1 MSCFSEK
8 IFTQFQ
14 MSCPFSGNLNLPILA
29 AAIAGVSAFLTQRIL
44 PSVRKAIEDAR
55 YVVSLPLVPN
65 RVSSGGLWRDG
76 KGELWFSEVSEFWEG
91 QSFSMKVDRVI
102 FEGKSKYQDILIFES
117 KRYGTVLVLD
127 GAIQVTTLDECSY
140 QEVMA
145 HTPVQLIPSDKK
157 IKRALVIGGGDGG
170 VLRELEKYTDIEEIH
185 ICEIDEMVID
195 ASKKHLKQC
204 AIGYDDSRVQ
214 VHIED
219 GFLFL
224 ERCIKEGQLFDVII
238 SDLSDPIGPAESVFN
253 GGFIELLS
261 NALNPEH
268 GVACLQG
275 ECFWLH
281 SDLIQKLTDDGK
293 KAFAHCQYASIAIP
307 TYPCGQIGAII
318 MTKAEDR
325 VPSVPVRGL
334 DSVKGQLE
342 WYSSELHAAQFVLP
356 PRVRGLVY
364 RA

>member
-1 MSCFSEK
+1 
-8 IFTQFQ
+8 
-14 MSCPFSGNLNLPILA
+14 MSCPFSGSLNLPILA
-29 AAIAGVSAFLTQRIL
+29 AAIAGVSAFLSTRIL
-44 PSVRKAIEDAR
+44 PSVKKAIEDAR
-55 YVVSLPLVPN
+55 YIVSIPLGQFVGISRN
-65 RVSSGGLWRDG
+65 GLWRDE
-76 KGELWFSEVSEFWEG
+76 KGQLWFSEVSEFWEG
-91 QSFSMKVDRVI
+91 QSFSIQVERVV
-102 FEGKSKYQDILIFES
+102 FQGKSKYQDVLIFES

-145 HTPVQLIPSDKK
+145 HTPVQLIHSDKK

-170 VLRELEKYTDIEEIH
+170 VLRELEKYSDIEEIH
-185 ICEIDEMVID
+185 ICEIDEMVIEM
-195 ASKKHLKQC
+195 SKKHLKQC

-224 ERCIKEGQLFDVII
+224 ERCIKNGELFDVIV

-261 NALNPEH
+261 QALHPEH

-281 SDLIQKLTDDGK
+281 SDLIQKLTEDGK

-318 MTKAEDR
+318 MTKSADI
-325 VPSVPVRGL
+325 VPSIPVRGL
-334 DSVKGQLE
+334 NGVEGSLE
-342 WYSSELHAAQFVLP
+342 WYSAELHKAQFVLP
-356 PRVRGLVY
+356 RKVSELVY
-364 RA
+364 RT

>member
-1 MSCFSEK
+1 
-8 IFTQFQ
+8 

-29 AAIAGVSAFLTQRIL
+29 AAIAGVSAFLSGRIL
-44 PSVRKAIEDAR
+44 PSVRRVIEDAR
-55 YVVSLPLVPN
+55 NVVSLPLILKRFSGN
-65 RVSSGGLWRDG
+65 QSGGLWHDD
-76 KGELWFSEVSEFWEG
+76 KGEFWFSEVSEFWEG
-91 QSFSMKVDRVI
+91 QSFSIKVDCVI
-102 FEGKSKYQDILIFES
+102 FQGKSKYQDVLIFES

-145 HTPVQLIPSDKK
+145 HTPVQLIPPDIP

-170 VLRELEKYTDIEEIH
+170 VLRELEKYKDIEEIH

-195 ASKKHLKQC
+195 VSKKYLKQC
-204 AIGYDDSRVQ
+204 AVGYDDDRVK
-214 VHIED
+214 VHVED

-224 ERCIKEGQLFDVII
+224 ERCIKNGELFDVII

-261 NALNPEH
+261 KALNPEH

-281 SDLIQKLTDDGK
+281 SDLIRKLTVDGK
-293 KAFAHCQYASIAIP
+293 KAFAHCEYASIAIP

-318 MTKAEDR
+318 MTKSAQR
-325 VPSVPVRGL
+325 VPTVPIRGL
-334 DSVKGQLE
+334 KNVEGSLE
-342 WYSSELHAAQFVLP
+342 WYSAEVHEAQFVLP
-356 PRVRGLVY
+356 NKVRELVY
-364 RA
+364 RL